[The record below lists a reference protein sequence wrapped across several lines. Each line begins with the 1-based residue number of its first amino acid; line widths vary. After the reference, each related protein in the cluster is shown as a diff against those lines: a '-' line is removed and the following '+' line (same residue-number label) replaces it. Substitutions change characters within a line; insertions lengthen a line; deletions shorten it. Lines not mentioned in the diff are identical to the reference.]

1 MMFRGIISDD
11 LERKQ
16 SMKEYFY
23 EIINRYIDSLG
34 NVFSDPFKKSTVLQ
48 KEDMWE
54 AHILTTIDFLVQ
66 SENFGYLFN

>member
-11 LERKQ
+11 FERKQ

-34 NVFSDPFKKSTVLQ
+34 NVFSDPFKKQT
-48 KEDMWE
+48 
-54 AHILTTIDFLVQ
+54 IL
-66 SENFGYLFN
+66 